1 METIR
6 VLYDYQAFELQTH
19 GGISRSFVE
28 LITHMPNYIEA
39 SLKIK
44 ESNNI
49 YLSEYGLVSV
59 SPLYRTYN
67 SFLNGISF
75 KGKGRLFNALSLI
88 PFFHNSTKINQNVV
102 LDSLKNDKF
111 DVFHPT
117 FLDSGFLPY
126 IKKKPVVVTIHD
138 LITAKYPQYF
148 KHTQT
153 KAQKIQA
160 DAATHIIAVSE
171 NTKKDIIEILDVSPS
186 KVSVVHHGAPNID
199 WKMLELLPRIFSFDY
214 FLYVGNRMIYKNF
227 FYLLD
232 QSCEILKETGFKIV
246 CTGYPFS
253 CVEKEK
259 IKSMGLE
266 QSVIHCFVSSEEL
279 YSLYK
284 YAKAFVYPSCY
295 EGFGIPIL
303 ESFLCKCPVILN
315 NASCFPEIAG
325 DAAIYFNE
333 NGPYASLR
341 EVLKQFMELSPL
353 EVDEYKQKGLERVK
367 LFSWEESAKK
377 MASIYKNIL

>member
-1 METIR
+1 MR
-6 VLYDYQAFELQTH
+6 
-19 GGISRSFVE
+19 R
-28 LITHMPNYIEA
+28 
-39 SLKIK
+39 K
-44 ESNNI
+44 
-49 YLSEYGLVSV
+49 
-59 SPLYRTYN
+59 R
-67 SFLNGISF
+67 
-75 KGKGRLFNALSLI
+75 
-88 PFFHNSTKINQNVV
+88 
-102 LDSLKNDKF
+102 
-111 DVFHPT
+111 
-117 FLDSGFLPY
+117 
-126 IKKKPVVVTIHD
+126 
-138 LITAKYPQYF
+138 
-148 KHTQT
+148 
-153 KAQKIQA
+153 
-160 DAATHIIAVSE
+160 
-171 NTKKDIIEILDVSPS
+171 
-186 KVSVVHHGAPNID
+186 
-199 WKMLELLPRIFSFDY
+199 
-214 FLYVGNRMIYKNF
+214 
-227 FYLLD
+227 
-232 QSCEILKETGFKIV
+232 
-246 CTGYPFS
+246 
-253 CVEKEK
+253 K

-377 MASIYKNIL
+377 WLLYIKIYYE